1 MTQRVAFV
9 TGAMGGLGTSICQE
23 LAKAGHKVIAAYH
36 PEFDKPDE
44 WTKEMAA
51 AGFKDFICVSGD
63 IASLESCA
71 AMVAE
76 GEAKAGAPV
85 DILVNNAGITR
96 DRMFAKMELSQ
107 WDAVIAT
114 NLTSLF
120 NMTKQVSA
128 KMAERGWGRIIN
140 ISSLNGVKG
149 QAGQTN
155 YSAAKAGVIGFS
167 KALAAELAAKGVT
180 VNVIAPGYV
189 ATKMVMAIKP
199 EILQGII
206 EGVPMKR
213 LAKPEEIGAACA
225 YLASD
230 LAGFMTGATMNING
244 GLYYQ

>member
-140 ISSLNGVKG
+140 ISRKSSFPSSSTTRSPASRSPFMATASRSATGSTSRTT
-149 QAGQTN
+149 AAP
-155 YSAAKAGVIGFS
+155 SAACSKRAG
-167 KALAAELAAKGVT
+167 
-180 VNVIAPGYV
+180 
-189 ATKMVMAIKP
+189 
-199 EILQGII
+199 
-206 EGVPMKR
+206 
-213 LAKPEEIGAACA
+213 
-225 YLASD
+225 
-230 LAGFMTGATMNING
+230 
-244 GLYYQ
+244 